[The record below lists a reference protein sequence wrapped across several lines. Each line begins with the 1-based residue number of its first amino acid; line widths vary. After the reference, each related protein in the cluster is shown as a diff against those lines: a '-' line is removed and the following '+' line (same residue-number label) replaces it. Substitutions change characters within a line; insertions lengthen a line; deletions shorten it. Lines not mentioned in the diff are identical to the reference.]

1 MNLPKRIRLAKACH
15 SHLYNEVKTTLA
27 TDKEIK
33 ALKHLS
39 GKVENYYLRQVKE

>member
-27 TDKEIK
+27 TD
-33 ALKHLS
+33 
-39 GKVENYYLRQVKE
+39 NYLRQVKE